1 MSSPLVS
8 IVIACRNEARYIEDC
23 IRGFLGGTVRD
34 IEVIIVDGD
43 SDDGSAAI
51 VQRIATLEDC
61 RVRLLHN
68 PARRTPMAFNL
79 GIRAARGRFISIF
92 GAHSVPAPDWV
103 QANLN
108 ALTAHPEAAAVGG
121 LLNTIS
127 HTFIGKAIAAA
138 LSSPFG
144 VGNVR
149 FRVGGQPGPTDTV
162 VFGCYRREV
171 FTKYGLF
178 DESFLTNQDDE
189 FNLRLVSNGEVLYF
203 DPSIRLDYN
212 ARPTWGK
219 ALNQYWRYGRYKLN
233 VFRKNGQIGSWRQL
247 VPAAWTA
254 FLVLASIGALF
265 VPALR
270 MPAVIG
276 VAVYLTAGL
285 VAMAAKI
292 PQYGMA
298 CLLFLPVAASI
309 HLAYGIG
316 TWQGLFH
323 SDYTQRH

>member
-1 MSSPLVS
+1 MPSPLVS
-8 IVIACRNEARYIEDC
+8 IVIACRNEARYIEPC
-23 IRGFLGGTVRD
+23 IRGFLNGTVRE
-34 IEVIIVDGD
+34 IEVLVVDGD

-51 VQRIATLEDC
+51 VERIAATEDS

-68 PARRTPMAFNL
+68 PARRTPMAFNI
-79 GIRAARGRFISIF
+79 GIRAAQGRFISIF

-103 QANLN
+103 AANLRTL
-108 ALTAHPEAAAVGG
+108 AEHPEAAAVGG
-121 LLNTIS
+121 VLNTIS

-171 FTKYGLF
+171 FDKYGLF
-178 DESFLTNQDDE
+178 DENFLTNQDDE
-189 FNLRLVSNGEVLYF
+189 LNLRLVSNGEILYF
-203 DPSIRLDYN
+203 DPAIRLDYN

-219 ALNQYWRYGRYKLN
+219 ALDQYWRYGRYKLN
-233 VFRKNGQIGSWRQL
+233 VFRKNGRIGSWRQL
-247 VPAAWTA
+247 APAAWTA
-254 FLVLASIGALF
+254 FLLFAAVGAVFVSALR
-265 VPALR
+265 VPALL
-270 MPAVIG
+270 G
-276 VAVYLTAGL
+276 VAAYLAVGI
-285 VAMAAKI
+285 VAMFAKV
-292 PQYGMA
+292 PRYGLA

-316 TWQGLFH
+316 TWQGLFET
-323 SDYTQRH
+323 SYTQRH

>member
-23 IRGFLGGTVRD
+23 IRGFLKGTVRD
-34 IEVIIVDGD
+34 IEVIVVDGD
-43 SDDGSAAI
+43 SDDESAAI
-51 VQRIATLEDC
+51 VERISTTEDP

-68 PARRTPMAFNL
+68 PARRTPMAFNI
-79 GIRAARGRFISIF
+79 GIRAARGQFISIF

-103 QANLN
+103 EANLRTL
-108 ALTAHPEAAAVGG
+108 AAHPEAAAVGG
-121 LLNTIS
+121 VLNTIS

-149 FRVGGQPGPTDTV
+149 FRVGGLPGPTDTV

-171 FTKYGLF
+171 FSKYGLF
-178 DESFLTNQDDE
+178 DENFLTNQDDE
-189 FNLRLVSNGEVLYF
+189 LNLRLVSNGEILYF
-203 DPSIRLDYN
+203 DPAIRLDYN

-219 ALNQYWRYGRYKLN
+219 ALDQYWRYGRYKLN

-254 FLVLASIGALF
+254 FLLFATVGAIF
-265 VPALR
+265 VPFLRLPALVGIA
-270 MPAVIG
+270 M
-276 VAVYLTAGL
+276 YLVAGL
-285 VAMAAKI
+285 IAMFAKI
-292 PQYGMA
+292 PRYGIA
-298 CLLFLPVAASI
+298 CLLFIPVAASI

-316 TWQGLFH
+316 TWRGLFE